1 MGIVNSEK
9 YGQLNLRK
17 SEYVET
23 MKVEKLCAK
32 NQRMIETFNFEIPDR
47 EILAGDNPMKN
58 VLSASIAGK
67 NISIQYYL
75 RVFVKHDGLMV
86 SLGEGQCIVFPIRI

>member
-23 MKVEKLCAK
+23 MKVEKVCAK
-32 NQRMIETFNFEIPDR
+32 NQRIIETFEFNIPSR
-47 EILAGDNPMKN
+47 EILAGDDPMKN

-75 RVFVKHDGLMV
+75 RVFIKHDGLMV
-86 SLGEGQCIVFPIRI
+86 SLGEG